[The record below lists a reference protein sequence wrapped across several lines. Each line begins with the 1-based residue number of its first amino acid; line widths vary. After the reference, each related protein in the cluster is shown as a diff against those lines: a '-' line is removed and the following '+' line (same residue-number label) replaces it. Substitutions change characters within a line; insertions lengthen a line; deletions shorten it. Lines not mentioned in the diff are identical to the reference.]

1 LFAPRQEP
9 AHHAPPVK
17 DKIIPM
23 SIFATLLL
31 SVFISSFY
39 DTTAVLTPSTGS
51 IKVRL
56 YEIRSSYYRLEL
68 SGTDSTGSLQNRH
81 IEIPFPVYHF
91 EMADMDND
99 GSDDILIGVIKS
111 TKFDPE
117 VRKRLFAYKIDRG
130 YIRPLWLGSKV
141 GQTLDNFKAI
151 KRKRKTFIRT
161 IERGGSNT
169 YFVGEYEWEGFGLT
183 WNKYLGERVSY
194 EKALFLFK

>member
-1 LFAPRQEP
+1 MSVLAALF
-9 AHHAPPVK
+9 
-17 DKIIPM
+17 
-23 SIFATLLL
+23 L
-31 SVFISSFY
+31 SVITSSFL
-39 DTTAVLTPSTGS
+39 DTTAFDSSSTGS
-51 IKVRL
+51 DKVRL
-56 YEIRSSYYRLEL
+56 YEIRSNHYRLEL
-68 SGTDSTGSLQNRH
+68 SGTDSTGSLQKRH
-81 IEIPFPVYHF
+81 IEIPYPIYHF
-91 EMADMDND
+91 EVADMDND

-151 KRKRKTFIRT
+151 KRERKTFIRT
-161 IERGGSNT
+161 IERDGNNT